1 MPKKQHFVFQFAGT
15 GHWDGKCQ
23 EAVLFNLSAEI
34 EQTSTSG
41 WMALNVSVVEITMVS
56 DRTKNYFFRRDEAG
70 DAKTAPHCWKQSST
84 SVFAATW
91 WFRGHRKWCWLSVP
105 FVFLQKESVTWQWT
119 RIRWQCPCRTPT
131 PGRQPWTTWGCL
143 PLGSLDSNSCQVLH
157 WLNFTSPTRTT
168 DSFVLKSYFNIKLA
182 KIGIKASVFC
192 FHPDVGDVWIF
203 SH

>member
-1 MPKKQHFVFQFAGT
+1 MSVLLKSLWCRTEQRIIFLEGMRLEMPRQHHTV
-15 GHWDGKCQ
+15 
-23 EAVLFNLSAEI
+23 ENNLLPQSLLQHDA
-34 EQTSTSG
+34 SS
-41 WMALNVSVVEITMVS
+41 VS
-56 DRTKNYFFRRDEAG
+56 
-70 DAKTAPHCWKQSST
+70 
-84 SVFAATW
+84 W

-119 RIRWQCPCRTPT
+119 QIRWQCPCRTPT